1 MQVNN
6 HILTLIIFVPLVGAA
21 LLALLP
27 VRGRTIQWSALAVTL
42 VTFLLTLHLPAHYD
56 YIAGGMQFES
66 NHVWL
71 ASPAI
76 RYHLGVDG
84 LSLWLM
90 VLVGLLAPFGVLAS
104 WRAIGDRTK
113 EFYVL
118 FLVQQTAMLGVFAA
132 LDLFL
137 FYGFWELSLVPMT
150 LLIAIF
156 GRTENRRR
164 AAMKYFLYTFITSAL
179 LLVAV
184 LWLYARTGTFDF
196 TVLSQMAAAHHISTS
211 TSALWLASLA
221 FLLAFSTKVPVFPL
235 HGWLSDAISEAP
247 TAAAMVL
254 VGELG
259 LYAILRFSL
268 GIFPAESHRIA
279 PLMIALGAIGVVYGA
294 LIALAQ
300 TDIKRLIA
308 YSSLSHVSFVV
319 LGIFSFTV
327 SGLDGAVYQILNHGV
342 SGGALL
348 LLAGFLYERYLTY
361 DMRDYGGVA
370 QRLPWMVTL
379 FVITTLSLVALP
391 MMNGFV
397 GEFLILSGTFGVHP
411 RWTMLATLGVILGA
425 AYMLWMVQ
433 RIFYGSLGPKLKVL
447 TAGID
452 VPDLS
457 AREHVALWPLAAL
470 MLIMGVFSPCWMR
483 AIDLSGVQLASA
495 SKPAATAPRVIVLS
509 TATYA
514 IPDTKTRSAQGGK

>member
-1 MQVNN
+1 MMLVNN
-6 HILTLIIFVPLVGAA
+6 HILTLIVFVPLVGAA

-27 VRGRTIQWSALAVTL
+27 VRGRSMQWGALAVTL
-42 VTFLLTLHLPAHYD
+42 LTFLLTLHLPAHYD
-56 YIAGGMQFES
+56 YVAGGMQFES
-66 NHVWL
+66 NHLWL

-84 LSLWLM
+84 LSLWLV
-90 VLVGLLAPFGVLAS
+90 VLIGLLAPFGVLAS
-104 WRAIGDRTK
+104 WRAIGERTK

-118 FLVQQTAMLGVFAA
+118 FLVQQTAMLGVFVA

-179 LLVAV
+179 LLVAI
-184 LWLYARTGTFDF
+184 LWLYARTETFDF
-196 TVLSQMAAAHHISTS
+196 TILAQMAAAHQISTS
-211 TSALWLASLA
+211 AKALWLASLA
-221 FLLAFSTKVPVFPL
+221 FLLAFSTKIPVFPL

-279 PLMIALGAIGVVYGA
+279 PLMIALGAIGIVYGA

-308 YSSLSHVSFVV
+308 YASLSHVSFVV
-319 LGIFSFTV
+319 LGIFSFTIAGING
-327 SGLDGAVYQILNHGV
+327 SIYQILNHGI

-348 LLAGFLYERYLTY
+348 ILAGFLYERYQTY

-370 QRLPWMVTL
+370 QRMPWMVTL
-379 FVITTLSLVALP
+379 FVITTLALIGLP
-391 MMNGFV
+391 MFNGFV
-397 GEFLILSGTFGVHP
+397 GEFLVLSGAFLTHP
-411 RWTMLATLGVILGA
+411 RWTTFATVGVILSA
-425 AYMLWMVQ
+425 SYMLWMVQ
-433 RIFYGSLGPKLKVL
+433 RIFYGNVGPKIK
-447 TAGID
+447 D
-452 VPDLS
+452 DLDQRDLG
-457 AREHVALWPLAAL
+457 AREQIALWPLAAL
-470 MLIMGVFSPCWMR
+470 MLVMGVFSPFWMR
-483 AIDLSGVQLASA
+483 AIDSSSVLLAD
-495 SKPAATAPRVIVLS
+495 KPATAAAPHVVVLS
-509 TATYA
+509 SATYA
-514 IPDTKTRSAQGGK
+514 IPDSDTDSAKGGK

>member
-1 MQVNN
+1 MMLVNN
-6 HILTLIIFVPLVGAA
+6 HILTLIVFVPLVGAA

-27 VRGRTIQWSALAVTL
+27 ARGRTMQWGALIVTL

-56 YIAGGMQFES
+56 YAASGMQFQS
-66 NHVWL
+66 NHLWL
-71 ASPAI
+71 ASPTI

-84 LSLWLM
+84 LSLWLI
-90 VLVGLLAPFGVLAS
+90 VLLGFLAPFGVLAS

-118 FLVQQTAMLGVFAA
+118 FLVQQTAMLGVFVA

-179 LLVAV
+179 LLVAI
-184 LWLYARTGTFDF
+184 LWLYARTGTFDYA
-196 TVLSQMAAAHHISTS
+196 TLAQMAAAHQISNS
-211 TSALWLASLA
+211 AKALWLASLA
-221 FLLAFSTKVPVFPL
+221 FLLAFATKVPVFPL

-268 GIFPAESHRIA
+268 GIFPSQSHYIA

-308 YSSLSHVSFVV
+308 YASLSHVSFIV
-319 LGIFSFTV
+319 LGIFGFTIA
-327 SGLDGAVYQILNHGV
+327 GIDGAIYQIINHGI

-348 LLAGFLYERYLTY
+348 MLAGFLYERYQTY
-361 DMRDYGGVA
+361 DMRDYGGLA
-370 QRLPWMVTL
+370 QRMPWMVTL
-379 FVITTLSLVALP
+379 FAITTLGLIGLP
-391 MMNGFV
+391 MFNGFI
-397 GEFLILSGTFGVHP
+397 GEFLILSGTFQTHP
-411 RWTMLATLGVILGA
+411 RWTILVTVGVILGA

-433 RIFYGSLGPKLKVL
+433 RIFYGNVGPKIKDDL
-447 TAGID
+447 D
-452 VPDLS
+452 QPDLG
-457 AREHVALWPLAAL
+457 AREQVALWPLAVI
-470 MLIMGVFSPCWMR
+470 MLLMGVFSPFWMQ
-483 AIDLSGVQLASA
+483 AIDASGVSLANKSA
-495 SKPAATAPRVIVLS
+495 ALAAPRVVVLS
-509 TATYA
+509 SATYA
-514 IPDTKTRSAQGGK
+514 APDSSTGTAKGGK